1 MSKIYGVMCD
11 GCKKVDA
18 VPAQD
23 PRNEDKIPRNNW
35 MSVNIWNDGP
45 VPQNKEYSVSGPD
58 LHACS
63 TRCLKELADIIEKS
77 VQTDTSN

>member
-18 VPAQD
+18 VSAQD
-23 PRNEDKIPRNNW
+23 PMYEDKIPRNNW
-35 MSVNIWNDGP
+35 MSVNIWSSGP
-45 VPQNKEYSVSGPD
+45 VPQDKDYSVSGPD

-63 TRCLKELADIIEKS
+63 TRCLEELASIIEKATKPS
-77 VQTDTSN
+77 E